1 MSRNLSTGANERATF
16 VTELTPLVDWA
27 SIM

>member
-1 MSRNLSTGANERATF
+1 MSRNLSTSANESATF
-16 VTELTPLVDWA
+16 VKELTPLVDWA